1 MMLEFADRFVHDHES
16 IDEALLAELQTH
28 LDPAEVVEL
37 AACVA
42 RHLGFGRITRVFR
55 LDHDTCALHPDDVR

>member
-1 MMLEFADRFVHDHES
+1 MHDHES
-16 IDEALLAELQTH
+16 IDEALLAELGRH
-28 LDPAEVVEL
+28 LDPGEIVEL

>member
-1 MMLEFADRFVHDHES
+1 MRDHES
-16 IDEALLAELQTH
+16 IDEALMAELAHH
-28 LDPAEVVEL
+28 LEPGEIVEL